1 MSLLCLNCHGLG
13 QLEAMH
19 ELHLLTRREKPLI
32 LFLSET
38 GLSSNGIELLM
49 VQLSMKG
56 ALGIKGGGT
65 GGGLA
70 LLWKAKIDVHIQSY
84 SLHHIDSVI

>member
-1 MSLLCLNCHGLG
+1 MSLLCLNYRGLR
-13 QLEAMH
+13 QPEVVH
-19 ELHLLTRREKPLI
+19 ELHLLMRREKPLI

-38 GLSSNGIELLM
+38 RLSSNGIELLR
-49 VQLSMKG
+49 VQLGMKG
-56 ALGIKGGGT
+56 ALGIKGGST

-70 LLWKAKIDVHIQSY
+70 LLWKVEIDIHIQSY

>member
-1 MSLLCLNCHGLG
+1 M
-13 QLEAMH
+13 
-19 ELHLLTRREKPLI
+19 RREKPLI

-38 GLSSNGIELLM
+38 RLSSNGIELLR
-49 VQLSMKG
+49 VQLGMKG
-56 ALGIKGGGT
+56 ALGIKGGNT

-70 LLWKAKIDVHIQSY
+70 LLWKVEIDIHIQSY